1 MSSLLSDPQFS
12 IYKMRASY
20 SILIR
25 SCQSDK
31 AKIGDL
37 HRSGQV
43 RLGPEKL
50 QWQLDHGRGE
60 VPRVTQGEEM
70 LPNDL
75 YTW

>member
-12 IYKMRASY
+12 MCKMRASY

-37 HRSGQV
+37 PRSGQMG
-43 RLGPEKL
+43 LGPEQL

-60 VPRVTQGEEM
+60 VPCVTQGEEM
-70 LPNDL
+70 LPNHL
-75 YTW
+75 HTR